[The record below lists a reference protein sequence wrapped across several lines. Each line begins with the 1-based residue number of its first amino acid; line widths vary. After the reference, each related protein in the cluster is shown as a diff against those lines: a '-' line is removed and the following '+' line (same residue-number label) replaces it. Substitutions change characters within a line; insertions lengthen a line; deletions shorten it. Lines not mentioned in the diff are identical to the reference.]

1 MKTDDVLNSLEGM
14 QRAKPGRDLYG
25 GIMDKINNTRIPLGK
40 GRTISLKTVSAAA
53 ACLLVLLT
61 LNIVTVS
68 SKHMT
73 KNSMED
79 VANYYQLNE
88 QPFGL

>member
-1 MKTDDVLNSLEGM
+1 MRTDDVLNSLEGM

-25 GIMDKINNTRIPLGK
+25 SILNKINNTTIPLGK
-40 GRTISLKTVSAAA
+40 GKTISLKTVSAAA
-53 ACLLVLLT
+53 ACLLLLLT
-61 LNIVTVS
+61 LNVLTVTK
-68 SKHMT
+68 KHQP
-73 KNSMED
+73 KNGMED